1 MVGEGEK
8 SGCECGAGETAGDVG
23 VGEGEGACR
32 GGAGGSGVEKS
43 CWSCCRCMSLS
54 SCHRAWHCATEK
66 PTRRATVAQLGRSF
80 GFSLSSIRRQ
90 SVSPSQASQSACWF
104 SGGGGGCFRLR
115 VVGGCGT
122 GVVVGVSSE
131 SCKGGA
137 GERMGGLA
145 GAESQDEVVDGKRM
159 G

>member
-66 PTRRATVAQLGRSF
+66 PTRRATVAQLGRTKF
-80 GFSLSSIRRQ
+80 WVFFEFDQATI
-90 SVSPSQASQSACWF
+90 SVAVPSVPIGVLVQWWWGWLLPLAC
-104 SGGGGGCFRLR
+104 C
-115 VVGGCGT
+115 
-122 GVVVGVSSE
+122 
-131 SCKGGA
+131 
-137 GERMGGLA
+137 GGLWNR
-145 GAESQDEVVDGKRM
+145 GCCWSVV
-159 G
+159 